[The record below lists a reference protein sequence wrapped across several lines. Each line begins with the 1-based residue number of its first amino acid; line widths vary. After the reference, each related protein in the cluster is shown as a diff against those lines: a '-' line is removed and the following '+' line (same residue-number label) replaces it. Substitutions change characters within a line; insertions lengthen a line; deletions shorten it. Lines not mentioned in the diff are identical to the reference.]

1 MEGRGKVPN
10 LCAISS
16 FSFAS
21 FVIFLHCLASKLD
34 ASAPP
39 NATNRQPNST
49 GKKTKDA
56 GSADLISDAS

>member
-1 MEGRGKVPN
+1 MSNGGEGRGKVPN

-34 ASAPP
+34 ASTPLMLLIDSQRAP
-39 NATNRQPNST
+39 A
-49 GKKTKDA
+49 KKQRTLA
-56 GSADLISDAS
+56 RLI